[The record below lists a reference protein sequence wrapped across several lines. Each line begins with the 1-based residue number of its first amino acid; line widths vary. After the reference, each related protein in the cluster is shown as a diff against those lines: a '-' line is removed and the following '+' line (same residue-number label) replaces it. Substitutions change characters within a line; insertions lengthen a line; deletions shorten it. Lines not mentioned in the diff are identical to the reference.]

1 MKIRFKNYLILY
13 LLTLFSFSIIYLY
26 RKHNVGND
34 STISDWLI
42 NYSGGFTKRGIIGE
56 ISIFFSRLLSIDLRD
71 IIFIFQLITIS
82 FYFLLIYYFIKN
94 IKLNRI
100 FLLAIFSPIFL
111 LYPVAE
117 IEVLA
122 RKEVFI
128 FIILLAYT
136 FIPSNKKDFKNL
148 FTLTFLTIGIL
159 IWEPLIFFIPFWFAI
174 DIISN
179 KVNDFNLKLFKKTLF
194 YLPAVFLAF
203 YIAFNPM
210 SSDQHGEMA
219 NILKNEFNESCYMAC
234 QLLLSKAG
242 IYQQFQAQFGKYS
255 FEVLLRYFLIYL
267 IGFGPLIILLKNSK
281 LKEKIFFF
289 KKFKNMFLPYLII
302 LSPVIVLHAMAYD
315 WGRWVSISYV
325 FSVVSYFYLY
335 KNNLLIL
342 NENKIKNNFIS
353 KMKKSYFIF
362 LFIIFCFGWNP
373 KTAITG
379 DVGSFPGYRI
389 PYNAIKIM
397 LIN

>member
-1 MKIRFKNYLILY
+1 MKMRFKNYLILY
-13 LLTLFSFSIIYLY
+13 LFTLFSFSTFYLY

-34 STISDWLI
+34 STISEWLI

-82 FYFLLIYYFIKN
+82 LYFLLIYYFIKS

-100 FLLAIFSPIFL
+100 FLLVIFSPIFL
-111 LYPVAE
+111 LYPIAE

-136 FIPSNKKDFKNL
+136 FIPSNKKDLKNL

-174 DIISN
+174 DIINN
-179 KVNDFNLKLFKKTLF
+179 KVKYFDLKLFKKTLF
-194 YLPAVFLAF
+194 YLPAIFLAF
-203 YIAFNPM
+203 YIALNPM
-210 SSDQHGEMA
+210 SSDQHEEMA
-219 NILKNEFNESCYMAC
+219 KILKNEFNENCYMAC

-242 IYQQFQAQFGKYS
+242 IYQQFQGQFDKYS

-281 LKEKIFFF
+281 LREKIFFF
-289 KKFKNMFLPYLII
+289 KKFENMFLPYLII
-302 LSPVIVLHAMAYD
+302 LSPVIVLHLMGYD
-315 WGRWVSISYV
+315 WGRWVNISYV

-353 KMKKSYFIF
+353 KIKKNYFIF

-373 KTAITG
+373 KTVITG

-389 PYNAIKIM
+389 PYKAIKIM

>member
-13 LLTLFSFSIIYLY
+13 LLTLFSFSTFYLY

-34 STISDWLI
+34 STISEWLI

-56 ISIFFSRLLSIDLRD
+56 VSIFFSRLLSIDLRD

-136 FIPSNKKDFKNL
+136 FIPSNKKGLKDL

-174 DIISN
+174 DIINN
-179 KVNDFNLKLFKKTLF
+179 KVKNFNLKLFKKTLF
-194 YLPAVFLAF
+194 YLPAIFLAF
-203 YIAFNPM
+203 YIAFNPI
-210 SSDQHGEMA
+210 SSDQHDEMA
-219 NILKNEFNESCYMAC
+219 RILKNEFNESCYMAC

-302 LSPVIVLHAMAYD
+302 LSPIIALHAMAYD
-315 WGRWVSISYV
+315 WGRWVNISYV
-325 FSVVSYFYLY
+325 FSVISYFYLY

-342 NENKIKNNFIS
+342 DENKIKNNFIS
-353 KMKKSYFIF
+353 KIKKNYFIF

-389 PYNAIKIM
+389 PYKAMKIT
-397 LIN
+397 IN

>member
-13 LLTLFSFSIIYLY
+13 LLTLFSFSTFYLY

-34 STISDWLI
+34 STISEWLI

-71 IIFIFQLITIS
+71 IIFVFQLIAIS
-82 FYFLLIYYFIKN
+82 LYFLLVYYFIKN

-111 LYPVAE
+111 LYPIAE

-128 FIILLAYT
+128 FIMLLAYT
-136 FIPSNKKDFKNL
+136 FIPSNKKGLKNL

-174 DIISN
+174 DIINS
-179 KVNDFNLKLFKKTLF
+179 KVKHFNLKLFKKTLF
-194 YLPAVFLAF
+194 YLPAIFLAF

-210 SSDQHGEMA
+210 SSDQHDQMA
-219 NILKNEFNESCYMAC
+219 RILKNEFNESCYMAC

-353 KMKKSYFIF
+353 KIKKSYFIF

-389 PYNAIKIM
+389 PYNAMKII
-397 LIN
+397 IN

>member
-13 LLTLFSFSIIYLY
+13 LLTLFSFSTIYLY

-174 DIISN
+174 DIINN

-210 SSDQHGEMA
+210 SSDQHDEMA